1 MISGIV
7 QKGEGIAGATF
18 GVPTANLLLSEAPD
32 IGFGTY
38 AGYASLGGTVHE
50 AMIYYGPNN
59 PNKLEVHLFDVNL
72 VLYGSRLTVDPRAKI
87 SAYMP
92 YTTDEAMRAKINDD
106 VARARAWLGSQKYVA

>member
-18 GVPTANLLLSEAPD
+18 GVPTANVLLSEVPD

-59 PNKLEVHLFDVNL
+59 PNKLEVHLFDVDL

-87 SAYMP
+87 SAPTP
-92 YTTDEAMRAKINDD
+92 YTTEEAMHAKIADD
-106 VARARAWLGSQKYVA
+106 VVRARAWFENQKHVA